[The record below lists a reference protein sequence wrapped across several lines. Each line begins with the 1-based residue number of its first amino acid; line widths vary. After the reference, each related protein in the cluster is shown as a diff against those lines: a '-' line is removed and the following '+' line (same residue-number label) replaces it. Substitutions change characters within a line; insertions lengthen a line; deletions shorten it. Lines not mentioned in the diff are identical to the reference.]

1 MKYKITS
8 KVVMLDAGGHR
19 CIVGFA
25 GSMNEGRLFLDWWR
39 KYWGS
44 EESPRSPIPDGEYEA
59 LVLYETGDI
68 SLINQGVEMFIDE
81 PFFAIGSGKEFCMG
95 ALAAGAS
102 LPQAMRI
109 AARFDTMTGY
119 DSICT
124 EFSHAD
130 L

>member
-1 MKYKITS
+1 MVDFTIF
-8 KVVMLDAGGHR
+8 GQ
-19 CIVGFA
+19 F
-25 GSMNEGRLFLDWWR
+25 
-39 KYWGS
+39 
-44 EESPRSPIPDGEYEA
+44 PILIRRGEAPIQFQFRAFEDGEYEA